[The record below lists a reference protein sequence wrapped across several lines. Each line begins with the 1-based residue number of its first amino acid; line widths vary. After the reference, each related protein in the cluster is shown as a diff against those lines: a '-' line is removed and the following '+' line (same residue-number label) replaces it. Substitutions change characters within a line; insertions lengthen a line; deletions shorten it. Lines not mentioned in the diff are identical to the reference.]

1 MSQSAV
7 SAIHFVLGTLL
18 DLYAMV
24 VALRFVMQVVRA
36 DYYNPIAQFV
46 VTATDPLLRPLRRVV
61 PSAGRYDTASLLLC
75 FLVLLAK
82 LVLFKVLGLG
92 VVPEFGLMLPI
103 AAMGVPALIGAA
115 VVNLVNLFFNLFIFS
130 MIVMA
135 LMSWLPDAGRS
146 PIAGLLRTI
155 TDPVLAPVRRFV
167 PVMGGL
173 DLSVLVAIVALSA
186 LRIFLVGTLA
196 SLLIR

>member
-1 MSQSAV
+1 MSQPAV

-18 DLYAMV
+18 DLYATV

-36 DYYNPIAQFV
+36 DYYNPFAQFIV
-46 VTATDPLLRPLRRVV
+46 KATDPVLLPLRRVV
-61 PSAGRYDTASLLLC
+61 PAVGRYDMSSIVLC
-75 FLVLLAK
+75 FLVLLLK
-82 LVLFKVLGLG
+82 FVLFRLIGLG
-92 VVPEFGLMLPI
+92 SVAEFGYMIPVG
-103 AAMGVPALIGAA
+103 AMAVGGFVGAA
-115 VVNLVNLFFNLFIFS
+115 LVNLVNLFFNVFIFS

-146 PIAGLLRTI
+146 PVAGLLRSI

-173 DLSVLVAIVALSA
+173 DLSVLVAIVGLSA
-186 LRIFLVGTLA
+186 AKILVVGSLA
-196 SLLIR
+196 GLLVR